1 MDTAQ
6 NSKKLIRSWWAY
18 LLNGILFILL
28 GTWMLT
34 MPAESFKAYTKLIG
48 IIVGAGGLAELIFS
62 VYYRKKHEEWVW
74 NATGGLMDLII
85 GALILF
91 NPNVLLIIITLAIS
105 ISLLF
110 AAVVLIRSAL
120 KSNKEGHGGWT
131 WKLVFGILIFLLA
144 IVLLLRP
151 EVLAVTMMIW
161 MGLSFISLGVLRLF
175 MAFQLHGIIKK

>member
-18 LLNGILFILL
+18 LLNGFLFILL
-28 GTWMLT
+28 GVWMLT
-34 MPAESFKAYTKLIG
+34 MPAESFKAYTILIG

-62 VYYRKKHEEWVW
+62 VYHRKKH
-74 NATGGLMDLII
+74 DLII
-85 GALILF
+85 GVLILF
-91 NPNVLLIIITLAIS
+91 DPKVLLIIITLAIS

-110 AAVVLIRSAL
+110 AAVILIRSAI
-120 KSNKEGHGGWT
+120 KSNKEGRSGWT

-144 IVLLLRP
+144 IILILRP

-161 MGLSFISLGVLRLF
+161 MGLSFISLGILRFF
-175 MAFQLHGIIKK
+175 MAFQLHGVIKK